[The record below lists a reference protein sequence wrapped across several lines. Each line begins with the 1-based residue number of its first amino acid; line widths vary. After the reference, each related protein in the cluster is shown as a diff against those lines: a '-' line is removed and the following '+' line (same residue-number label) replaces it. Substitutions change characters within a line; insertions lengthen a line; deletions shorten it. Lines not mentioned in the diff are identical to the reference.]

1 MIHST
6 LGSRCIWLH
15 CCPTTG
21 ERRIITGE
29 GEKLPFVMSQGL
41 PRPLDLGAM
50 ASVLGML
57 PDLKSTNGLCV
68 IVELRNASETGQRP
82 MTMGEAHDFLIHNRG
97 ISPAGAKKT
106 LRRLIQLKLVIP
118 APSPCIDNAKDLL
131 AGRRL
136 ANIIPVIAKPY
147 TIYRKSDEGDLERKK
162 FDTAY
167 LDPERLDPA
176 DSYLAQW
183 LNLWRSLKPSP
194 DELPRSLTPFF
205 RSPLASRK
213 SPAITGVISV
223 AAAKSGDYEILL
235 CDGPAREDVAF
246 MRGAQSVFLRRFRYK
261 SWARA
266 LKADF
271 EQSKLLSQPLFHHL
285 RGKIASH
292 PHDYFRLVL
301 PIASDGTNID
311 CLITIAELTKDR
323 APLRSDNADAQRSE

>member
-1 MIHST
+1 MT
-6 LGSRCIWLH
+6 
-15 CCPTTG
+15 
-21 ERRIITGE
+21 
-29 GEKLPFVMSQGL
+29 FVMSEGV

-57 PDLKSTNGLCV
+57 PDLKSINGLCV
-68 IVELRNASETGQRP
+68 IVELRNASATGQRP
-82 MTMGEAHDFLIHNRG
+82 MTMGEAHDFLVHRRG

-106 LRRLIQLKLVIP
+106 LRRLIKLQLVIP

-136 ANIIPVIAKPY
+136 AIVIPIIAKPY

-167 LDPERLDPA
+167 LDAERLDPA
-176 DSYLAQW
+176 DSSLAEW
-183 LNLWRSLKPSP
+183 LELWRSLKPSP

-205 RSPLASRK
+205 KSPLAKRK
-213 SPAITGVISV
+213 SPSITGVISV

-235 CDGPAREDVAF
+235 CDGPAREDAAF
-246 MRGAQSVFLRRFRYK
+246 MRGAQSIVLRRFRYK

-285 RGKIASH
+285 KGKIASC

-301 PIASDGTNID
+301 PIASDGVNID
-311 CLITIAELTKDR
+311 CLLIIAELTKNRPPQMSRDG
-323 APLRSDNADAQRSE
+323 DQRKS